1 MKKPQQFRGIGFED
15 QNHLPIDATSASA
28 SVVPLEK
35 CSLSQEGSI
44 QTVDDDLEHYIVLLF
59 TMCLH
64 FPLLRGLKATSTI
77 VFLQKKILHHKKTS
91 VFFSLT

>member
-1 MKKPQQFRGIGFED
+1 MKKPQQVRGIGFED
-15 QNHLPIDATSASA
+15 QNHLPIDAISASA

-64 FPLLRGLKATSTI
+64 FPLLQGLKATSTI
-77 VFLQKKILHHKKTS
+77 VFLQKTSLHHKNE
-91 VFFSLT
+91 